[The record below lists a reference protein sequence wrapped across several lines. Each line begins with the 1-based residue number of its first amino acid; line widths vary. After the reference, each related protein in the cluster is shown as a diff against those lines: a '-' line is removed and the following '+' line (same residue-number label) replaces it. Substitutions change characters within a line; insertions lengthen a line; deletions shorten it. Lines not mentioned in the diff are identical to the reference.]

1 MMCGKMIRELLGFNP
16 NSIFLPHHFAPIILP
31 DRLRHSSFVILCL
44 TLLAAGPTFAATAV
58 TVEGQSLPCEVVSI
72 DATPTATLRVDG
84 AAKPMACTDLQA
96 IELRPGEPSVDIQ
109 QSAILLRDGSC
120 LRGSI
125 QDGSGSSVKVAS
137 PLFGEV
143 ECPLQA
149 VARIEL
155 PGSQSGP
162 PLQPGEK
169 LDRLLLRNGETIE
182 GSVEWIGPKGIR
194 FRSEPLGQ
202 IEIAFERLLAVAF
215 AGQGPAPKGVRPI
228 HLFTKAPPE
237 GAFAI
242 VHADNGTLVAGR
254 IASLAGGK
262 LTLKALFG
270 QEMALDAARLL
281 RIEFRGGRLIYLSDL
296 EPAEAKE
303 TPFFDLVWHYRR
315 DQSIDGNPLR
325 LGGRTYRKGLGVHSR
340 CELTYELKGSFRR
353 FLADFGIDGE
363 VGEKGDV
370 DVAVLVD
377 GVPRFERKSVTGRD
391 GPVPVA
397 LDVAGAARLTLRVD
411 FGRDLDICDH
421 ADWANARLIR

>member
-1 MMCGKMIRELLGFNP
+1 MGI
-16 NSIFLPHHFAPIILP
+16 NSPESH
-31 DRLRHSSFVILCL
+31 LRHLASA
-44 TLLAAGPTFAATAV
+44 TLLLFSVLASGFSWAATAV
-58 TVEGQSLPCEVVSI
+58 TVEGQSFACEVASI
-72 DATPTATLRVDG
+72 DATPTATLRVEG
-84 AAKPMACTDLQA
+84 AAKQTACSDLQA
-96 IELRPGEPSVDIQ
+96 IEFRQGEPTVDVQ
-109 QSAILLRDGSC
+109 QSATILRDGGC
-120 LRGSI
+120 LRGTI
-125 QDGSGSSVKVAS
+125 LGGGGSSVKVAS

-155 PGSQSGP
+155 PGVQPGAA
-162 PLQPGEK
+162 LQPGEK

-182 GSVEWIGPKGIR
+182 GSVESIGPKGIR

-202 IEIAFERLLAVAF
+202 IDIGFERLTAVAF
-215 AGQGPAPKGVRPI
+215 AGQGPAPKTPPDGVV
-228 HLFTKAPPE
+228 AV
-237 GAFAI
+237 AY
-242 VHADNGTLVAGR
+242 ADNGTVVAGR
-254 IASLAGGK
+254 IASLAAGK
-262 LTLKALFG
+262 LALKALFG
-270 QEMALDAARLL
+270 PEMALDAAKLL
-281 RIEFRGGRLIYLSDL
+281 RIEFRGGRLVYLSDL

-315 DQSIDGNPLR
+315 DQSVDGNPLR

-340 CELTYELKGSFRR
+340 CELTYELKGGFRR

-397 LDVAGAARLTLRVD
+397 LDLAGAARLTLRVD